1 MTINYKGMSKDF
13 DYRVA
18 EINYDEENEKEVTL
32 MNRLVFWLERV
43 KGYSVENAVAG
54 YAVVEV
60 ENREEYKQFKAD
72 YLVGK
77 KMIKDCMKYGF

>member
-13 DYRVA
+13 DYRAA
-18 EINYDEENEKEVTL
+18 EINYDDENEKEVTL
-32 MNRLVFWLERV
+32 INRLAFWLERV
-43 KGYSVENAVAG
+43 KGYSVDIAVAG

-60 ENREEYKQFKAD
+60 ENKEEYKQFKAD

-77 KMIKDCMKYGF
+77 KMIKDCIKFGF